1 MNMYI
6 STATLPM
13 FLIHLF
19 YSTQQESIWEQKL
32 INYQQQYFS
41 VRVNEHHCMIG
52 QNKNSCISIKS
63 WLPAFVIVY
72 IKTINYHFFW
82 RRLG

>member
-41 VRVNEHHCMIG
+41 VRVTCMIV
-52 QNKNSCISIKS
+52 QNQNSCISIKS
-63 WLPAFVIVY
+63 LFPVFVRVY
-72 IKTINYHFFW
+72 LTTINYHFFW
-82 RRLG
+82 RGLS

>member
-32 INYQQQYFS
+32 INY
-41 VRVNEHHCMIG
+41 
-52 QNKNSCISIKS
+52 
-63 WLPAFVIVY
+63 
-72 IKTINYHFFW
+72 
-82 RRLG
+82 